1 LTDIWR
7 HPVVPRLKAEPD
19 PQKALAL
26 PAAKGDS
33 LPDHVPTLTVLR

>member
-1 LTDIWR
+1 MGDW
-7 HPVVPRLKAEPD
+7 PD
-19 PQKALAL
+19 LAAAHTSL